1 MISLPES
8 LKRFVLFITIC
19 LTSSSFGQITESF
32 DALADGSYGDTEQT
46 HAFDSGQWASLAC
59 IINSDK
65 ERGDSGR
72 AVRFRYD
79 NDVKSYLEFRGDN
92 ANGISG
98 GIGTVSFWTRHWN
111 DNGGTGV
118 SFQVQYKQK
127 DESIWTTVGLE
138 TEVSSASYIEQTFTV
153 NQADNDLYLRIISVQ
168 NADCLLLD
176 DFDLTGYTL
185 GLKTPQHPVL
195 LYPNP
200 ASSVVYILGSHPAE
214 NVQLYRL
221 NGQMVDE
228 HVRPKAIPVNDLHPG
243 VYLLKIHTSSQVVNR
258 KLAVY

>member
-1 MISLPES
+1 MKQLNSDYFIIFLFLYHYDYTPRIPEEV
-8 LKRFVLFITIC
+8 FLFISIC

-32 DALADGSYGDTEQT
+32 DAIADSSYGDTEQT

-72 AVRFRYD
+72 AVRFRHD
-79 NDVKSYLEFRGDN
+79 NDVKSYLEFRGEN

-127 DESIWTTVGLE
+127 DESTWTAVGSE
-138 TEVSSASYIEQTFTV
+138 TEVTSPSYIQQTFTV
-153 NQADNDLYLRIISVQ
+153 NQAANDLYLRIIVVQ
-168 NADCLLLD
+168 NTDRLLLD

-185 GLKTPQHPVL
+185 GLDTPPESRFTVSQSGLPC
-195 LYPNP
+195 
-200 ASSVVYILGSHPAE
+200 SVCAG
-214 NVQLYRL
+214 
-221 NGQMVDE
+221 
-228 HVRPKAIPVNDLHPG
+228 
-243 VYLLKIHTSSQVVNR
+243 T
-258 KLAVY
+258 